1 MKAKNKNQGLQSKIF
16 SSKVD
21 QKSFNLYLKQLYS
34 VEGYN
39 LQQHSIQASKVY
51 YSGSHGW

>member
-39 LQQHSIQASKVY
+39 LQQRCNCHNYLFI
-51 YSGSHGW
+51 